1 MPKTPPYPPKY
12 WKPTKHS
19 MTRRNTSNNYYT
31 GSKAYM
37 LTLSLEDHIP
47 LLGTIAG
54 DIDIDV
60 TTMQTCPLEQLP
72 IPRHYFPHLPT
83 STAPQQPASTA
94 PHLPANTPHQQPA
107 NTPHQQPASTAPQQ
121 KLYSATGCGTSAQQ
135 PPAGVHITLT
145 PLGESIRRTLLRVHE
160 YYDDLFIHPDEI
172 VIMPEHL
179 HAIIYVIRNTD
190 THIGKAIATLKG
202 DIQNIYK
209 HLLLTGRTAP
219 VGQAREWLAA
229 YQAAPPSV
237 QAATHAWYAHAA
249 RCPFFKN
256 APTRAL
262 CSATRCGIE
271 QPTTAALTTPA
282 TTATTAA
289 LATTATAAPT
299 TTAPPATT
307 ATAAPAT
314 AAAPAT
320 SSTQQ
325 LVAEPQPSP
334 RCLSERIPPLKVT
347 ASGKHVETGFLFRP
361 NYTDTQAIAD
371 DDLIEKRRY
380 IRINPYSRLLRSSHH
395 MHAERAWLP
404 TGVTLSALT
413 SYLRRE
419 CTARDLSSEK
429 IAAVHSL
436 LLLSSAQPAEIVC
449 SSYGDHTL
457 LQRHLLPVV
466 CHRRDARLFE
476 QQKAACMAAAR
487 QGAVLISARI
497 SRGEQAIMDA
507 VLTAGFPI
515 ILIEDNGFPEI
526 YHPSAAR
533 TPLCTSGRLLL
544 LTPWRYHYY
553 SKDDA
558 LFVAYSKTM
567 NCIAQA
573 ISRTPDSWWKQQQ

>member
-12 WKPTKHS
+12 WKSTKHS
-19 MTRRNTSNNYYT
+19 MTRRNASNNYYT

-37 LTLSLEDHIP
+37 LTLSIEDYAP

-72 IPRHYFPHLPT
+72 IPRHYFP
-83 STAPQQPASTA
+83 QQSAGP
-94 PHLPANTPHQQPA
+94 
-107 NTPHQQPASTAPQQ
+107 APQQ
-121 KLYSATGCGTSAQQ
+121 KLYSATGCGTGCGTDAQ

-145 PLGESIRRTLLRVHE
+145 PLGESIRRVLLRVHE

-190 THIGKAIATLKG
+190 THIGKAVATLKS

-209 HLLLTGRTAP
+209 HLLLTGRTVP
-219 VGQAREWLAA
+219 VGQAHEWLAA
-229 YQAAPPSV
+229 FQAAAPSV
-237 QAATHAWYAHAA
+237 QEATRAWYAHAA

-256 APTRAL
+256 APSRAL
-262 CSATRCGIE
+262 CSATGCGIE
-271 QPTTAALTTPA
+271 QPTTAAATTALATDTAPARALTTA
-282 TTATTAA
+282 AATTAA
-289 LATTATAAPT
+289 ATAA
-299 TTAPPATT
+299 
-307 ATAAPAT
+307 
-314 AAAPAT
+314 

-325 LVAEPQPSP
+325 LVAEPEPSP
-334 RCLSERIPPLKVT
+334 RCISERIPPLKVT
-347 ASGKHVETGFLFRP
+347 ASGKHVDTGFLFRP
-361 NYTDTQAIAD
+361 NYTDTQAVGD
-371 DDLIEKRRY
+371 DELIEKRRY
-380 IRINPYSRLLRSSHH
+380 IRINPYSRLLRNSNH
-395 MHAERAWLP
+395 MHVERAWLP
-404 TGVTLSALT
+404 TGVSLSALT

-419 CTARDLSSEK
+419 CTARDLSPEK

-436 LLLSSAQPAEIVC
+436 LQLSPTQQPVATAAPQRPFYSATGCGTQSAEILC
-449 SSYGDHTL
+449 SSYGNRSL

-476 QQKAACMAAAR
+476 LQKAACMAAAR

-507 VLTAGFPI
+507 VMAAGFPV
-515 ILIEDNGFPEI
+515 ILIEDNGFPDV

-533 TPLCTSGRLLL
+533 TPLCTSGLLLL
-544 LTPWRYHYY
+544 LTPWRYHYRT
-553 SKDDA
+553 KDEA

-573 ISRTPDSWWKQQQ
+573 ICRTPDTWWQQQQ

>member
-1 MPKTPPYPPKY
+1 MLKQPTPQPKY

-19 MTRRNTSNNYYT
+19 MTRRNTSNNYYA
-31 GSKAYM
+31 GNKAYM
-37 LTLSLEDHIP
+37 LTLSIEDYVP

-72 IPRHYFPHLPT
+72 VPRHYFPHLPT
-83 STAPQQPASTA
+83 
-94 PHLPANTPHQQPA
+94 
-107 NTPHQQPASTAPQQ
+107 STAPQQ

-145 PLGESIRRTLLRVHE
+145 PLGESIRRTLLRIHE
-160 YYDDLFIHPDEI
+160 YYDDLFIHPDEL

-237 QAATHAWYAHAA
+237 QAATHAWYTHAA

-271 QPTTAALTTPA
+271 QRRPAPSTP
-282 TTATTAA
+282 
-289 LATTATAAPT
+289 PE
-299 TTAPPATT
+299 P
-307 ATAAPAT
+307 
-314 AAAPAT
+314 

-325 LVAEPQPSP
+325 QVAEPTP
-334 RCLSERIPPLKVT
+334 RCINERTPPFKIT
-347 ASGKHVETGFLFRP
+347 SSGHHVETGFLFRP
-361 NYTDTQAIAD
+361 NYTDTQALD
-371 DDLIEKRRY
+371 EDMLIEKRRY
-380 IRINPYSRLLRSSHH
+380 IRINPYSRLLRSSNH
-395 MHAERAWLP
+395 MHAERAWLH
-404 TGVTLSALT
+404 TGVTLAILS
-413 SYLRRE
+413 SYLHSV
-419 CTARDLSSEK
+419 CTPRDLTPEK
-429 IAAVHSL
+429 IAAVHTL
-436 LLLSSAQPAEIVC
+436 LLLSPTQQPQAPQPVLYSATGCGTHALSAEIVC
-449 SSYGDHTL
+449 SSYGDRTL
-457 LQRHLLPVV
+457 LQRRLLPVV

-544 LTPWRYHYY
+544 LTPWRYHYH
-553 SKDDA
+553 SKDEA

-573 ISRTPDSWWKQQQ
+573 ISGTPDSWWKQQQ